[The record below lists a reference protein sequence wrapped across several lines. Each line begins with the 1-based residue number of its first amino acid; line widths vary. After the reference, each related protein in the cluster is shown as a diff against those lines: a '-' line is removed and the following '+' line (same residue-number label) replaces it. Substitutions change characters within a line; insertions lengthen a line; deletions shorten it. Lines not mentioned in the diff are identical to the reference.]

1 MTFEPRKK
9 AALSWRVWNTRAV
22 HIGISKKYFENT
34 VTDEKNGVRN
44 RVKGVTIPLNHGNN
58 IAVNTN
64 DNGDCSLHVR
74 KQTFSS
80 RGSGEIES
88 EFEVEEILRE
98 KYRCENRQNV
108 DGEIFSRNN
117 SNRPSSAE
125 KTKLAANAFSVVQK
139 NNSHPDVKRPWA
151 PTPWIQTQSKT
162 KHHDHTGRSRPSTSS
177 STVGTLELEPQCQT
191 NSVIDVAKPPKS
203 TTYATPIVI
212 PPHRVTSKHNHTQN
226 ATIGPTIL
234 SSELSKAKG
243 RVITLCSSCE
253 QVGSHP
259 CKSSGPTVASTATST
274 TSITRDRPSCRSSS
288 SSTVFRSK
296 SLLKKHDRTES
307 DIKCK
312 SHEDRPCTSIV
323 TESETLVVSLEQPGP
338 EDNVKDKKSSLGL
351 ERSKNNSENVRCGL
365 ESELL
370 RLSLGSLG
378 DDPEDESTIDS
389 VRVLE
394 QLPGVK
400 LVLDTSG
407 HVTRLGRGM
416 FGAVYEVHIYQGYH
430 KNNEKNVQS

>member
-34 VTDEKNGVRN
+34 VTDEKNGVRD

-74 KQTFSS
+74 KQTFSG
-80 RGSGEIES
+80 RGSGEIET
-88 EFEVEEILRE
+88 EFEVEEVLRE

-125 KTKLAANAFSVVQK
+125 KTKLAADAFSVVQK

-151 PTPWIQTQSKT
+151 PTPWIRTQSQSKT
-162 KHHDHTGRSRPSTSS
+162 KHHTGRSGPSTFS
-177 STVGTLELEPQCQT
+177 STVGTLKLEPQCQT
-191 NSVIDVAKPPKS
+191 NSVIDVAKPQKS

-212 PPHRVTSKHNHTQN
+212 SPHRDTSKHNDTQN
-226 ATIGPTIL
+226 ATIGSTFL
-234 SSELSKAKG
+234 SSELSKVKG
-243 RVITLCSSCE
+243 KGEVITLCSSCE
-253 QVGSHP
+253 QVGSPP
-259 CKSSGPTVASTATST
+259 CKSSTFDGHSHSVASTATST
-274 TSITRDRPSCRSSS
+274 TSIT
-288 SSTVFRSK
+288 
-296 SLLKKHDRTES
+296 

-312 SHEDRPCTSIV
+312 SHDDRPCTSIV
-323 TESETLVVSLEQPGP
+323 TETLAVSLEQPEP

-416 FGAVYEVHIYQGYH
+416 FGAVYEVPLYQGCY
-430 KNNEKNVQS
+430 KNNEKNVQR